1 MSRALSVVALAVVA
15 AGLGGCISYPEV
27 DTTNVA
33 DQDQARRV
41 RSDCVAYA
49 VRRINEEAWGDPLG
63 GTRQQKADAYTGE
76 CLGAKGYAVKSDQP
90 VAGASNAQ
98 RGVPVDNGSD
108 E

>member
-1 MSRALSVVALAVVA
+1 MSGIALAVFA
-15 AGLGGCISYPEV
+15 AGLGGCIAYPQI

-49 VRRINEEAWGDPLG
+49 ARRINEEAWGDPLG

-76 CLGAKGYAVKSDQP
+76 CLVSKGYAAKSDQP
-90 VAGASNAQ
+90 RASNEQ
-98 RGVPVDNGSD
+98 HELPVDNGSD